1 MPDRFFSSP
10 LPESG
15 SCVLDGSEAH
25 HLMHVLRITTGHVV
39 ELFDGCGLVVSAK
52 VVAVR
57 KRDVELHVES
67 ARREPTPVREVIL
80 GTAVPKGDRFDWLI
94 EKATELGV
102 TRIVPLITAR
112 SSVDPREGKL
122 DKLRQSIIAACKQC
136 GRNHLLELGTVS
148 GWSDFV
154 QSEFTNRTAFLAH
167 PSAEALTISAE
178 PIRLASSPS
187 LVLAIGPEG
196 GFTDA
201 EVALA
206 VRCGAKLVRLGT
218 LILRIE
224 TAAIALAALAN
235 VATIDP

>member
-1 MPDRFFSSP
+1 MPDRFFSSL

-25 HLMHVLRITTGHVV
+25 HLMHVLRITAGEVV
-39 ELFDGCGLVVSAK
+39 ELFDGRGLVVSAK
-52 VVAVR
+52 VATVR

-67 ARREPTPVREVIL
+67 ARREPIPLREVIL

-112 SSVDPREGKL
+112 SSVDPREGTL
-122 DKLRQSIIAACKQC
+122 DKLRQTIIAASKQC
-136 GRNHLLELGTVS
+136 GRNHLLELDTVS
-148 GWSDFV
+148 NWSDFV
-154 QSEFTNRTAFLAH
+154 QSEFTNRAAFIAH
-167 PSAEALTISAE
+167 PLAEALTISEE

-187 LVLAIGPEG
+187 LVFAIGPEG
-196 GFTDA
+196 GFTDE

-206 VRCGAKLVRLGT
+206 LRCGAKPVRLGT

-224 TAAIALAALAN
+224 TAAVALAALAQQR
-235 VATIDP
+235 